1 MTKKITVGMAEFKII
16 HNPCLLEVLGL
27 GSCVA
32 ICLRD
37 EKTKIAAVAHVIL
50 PDSRDAAPGIN
61 PLRFVDKT
69 VDAMVKSML
78 ILGCK
83 THNIKAK
90 ICGGAEIFS
99 NIPRL
104 SEIGKK
110 NVEAAKKRL
119 REKGIGIVAED
130 VGGTQGRSIWFDTE
144 TGEVVISRIHGPTM
158 TI

>member
-16 HNPCLLEVLGL
+16 HNPCILEVLGL

-37 EKTKIAAVAHVIL
+37 EKTKIAALAHIIL
-50 PDSRDAAPGIN
+50 PDSKEAAQGIN

-83 THNIKAK
+83 THDIKAK
-90 ICGGAEIFS
+90 LCGGAEIFP
-99 NIPRL
+99 NVPRI
-104 SEIGKK
+104 SDIGKK
-110 NVEAAKKRL
+110 NVEAVRKKL
-119 REKGIGIVAED
+119 REKCIEIVAED
-130 VGGTQGRSIWFDTE
+130 VGGTEGRSIWFDTE
-144 TGEVVISRIHGPTM
+144 TGEVVVSRIHGPT
-158 TI
+158 TSI